1 MSKHLLDLVISFIT
15 SAIVSF
21 ILAIFLVGALA
32 WELSDEFF
40 FFVWLFLTFSGT
52 IVFFLIET
60 IWRASTEPPSPSTI
74 NTHQSYA
81 PPPQQYMATNEN
93 KFDDLKKLGEL
104 RDEKL
109 LSEEEYQREK
119 DKLLNS

>member
-1 MSKHLLDLVISFIT
+1 MSKHLLDLVLSFIA
-15 SAIVSF
+15 SVLVSF
-21 ILAIFLVGALA
+21 IMTIFIVEEMG
-32 WELSDEFF
+32 LSDGGG
-40 FFVWLFLTFSGT
+40 FFVWIFLTIGGT
-52 IVFFLIET
+52 IVLFLIET
-60 IWRASTEPPSPSTI
+60 IWSASQAPPSPNTI
-74 NTHQSYA
+74 NTHQSYT
-81 PPPQQYMATNEN
+81 PPPQQYMVTNEN

>member
-15 SAIVSF
+15 SAIVSA
-21 ILAIFLVGALA
+21 ILAIFLLDILGLSS
-32 WELSDEFF
+32 ELF
-40 FFVWLFLTFSGT
+40 FFVWLFLTFFGT

-60 IWRASTEPPSPSTI
+60 IWRASTEPPSPSNI

>member
-1 MSKHLLDLVISFIT
+1 MSKHLLDLVLSFIT
-15 SAIVSF
+15 SVIVSF
-21 ILAIFLVGALA
+21 ILAIFLVNALA

-40 FFVWLFLTFSGT
+40 FFVWIFLTFFGT

-60 IWRASTEPPSPSTI
+60 LWRTSTEPSTPI
-74 NTHQSYA
+74 ANNAYQSYNA
-81 PPPQQYMATNEN
+81 PPQQYMMSNEN

>member
-1 MSKHLLDLVISFIT
+1 MSKHLLDLVLSFIAAVFVGFIMT
-15 SAIVSF
+15 IFIVE
-21 ILAIFLVGALA
+21 GMG
-32 WELSDEFF
+32 LSDGGG
-40 FFVWLFLTFSGT
+40 FFVWIFLTFGGT

-60 IWRASTEPPSPSTI
+60 LWRASQEPPSPSTI
-74 NTHQSYA
+74 NTHQPYT

>member
-15 SAIVSF
+15 SAIVSVF
-21 ILAIFLVGALA
+21 LAILILDML
-32 WELSDEFF
+32 WLSDELF
-40 FFVWLFLTFSGT
+40 FFVWLFLTLGGT
-52 IVFFLIET
+52 MIFFVFET
-60 IWRASTEPPSPSTI
+60 IWRASTDPSPPI
-74 NTHQSYA
+74 VNNAYQSYNA
-81 PPPQQYMATNEN
+81 PSQQYPVTNEN

>member
-1 MSKHLLDLVISFIT
+1 MSKHLLDLVLSAIT
-15 SAIVSF
+15 SAIVSLFLAVF
-21 ILAIFLVGALA
+21 ILDMLF
-32 WELSDEFF
+32 LSDELF
-40 FFVWLFLTFSGT
+40 FFVWLFLTVGGT
-52 IVFFLIET
+52 MIFFVFET
-60 IWRASTEPPSPSTI
+60 IWRASTESPSPSTI